1 MPQIVQKSP
10 MLCNCTA
17 SNEPEWSPPKGEPAL
32 QREMQMLLPSIAVGP
47 ARRGA
52 GVPEAACPASSCVC
66 WLAASPAIAPVLAA
80 RRETNTPTCSSPWLG
95 TAPVEQMAEPNV
107 PLAIPYCWLGVRA
120 GGDGPGM
127 SWCACDCGDGVFCL
141 GGLSLPSSKGAWN
154 VQLSMGLLVAWLLH
168 WGTALVG
175 QRLLVTLA
183 TSRGCWLPVL
193 EEPLLAG
200 TFPG

>member
-1 MPQIVQKSP
+1 MPQIVQKTP

-17 SNEPEWSPPKGEPAL
+17 SNKPEWSPAKGEPAS

-52 GVPEAACPASSCVC
+52 GVSEAACPASSCVC

-120 GGDGPGM
+120 GGMAP
-127 SWCACDCGDGVFCL
+127 ACLGVL
-141 GGLSLPSSKGAWN
+141 VTVEMALSVWGGLSLPSSKGAWN
-154 VQLSMGLLVAWLLH
+154 VLLSMGLLVAWLLH

-175 QRLLVTLA
+175 QRLSVTLA
-183 TSRGCWLPVL
+183 SSRGCWLPVL
-193 EEPLLAG
+193 KEPLLAG